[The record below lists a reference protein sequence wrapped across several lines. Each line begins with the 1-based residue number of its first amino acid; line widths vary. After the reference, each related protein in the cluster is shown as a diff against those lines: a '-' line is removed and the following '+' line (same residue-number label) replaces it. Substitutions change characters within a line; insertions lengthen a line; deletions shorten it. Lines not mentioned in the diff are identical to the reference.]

1 MKKFNYN
8 ANSKR
13 IQLILLADD
22 DADDCM
28 FFQHVIDELS
38 IAAKII
44 TVHNGDC
51 AMQWLT
57 TTKTLPDI
65 IFLDINMPCKNGTEC
80 LMEIKEI
87 EVLQNIPVIV
97 LSTSLENDI
106 IQTLYKNGA
115 LFYIRKPSLF
125 THLKLLLSHV
135 INLVEAGENSQT
147 TIDKFILRA
156 ETCVI

>member
-1 MKKFNYN
+1 MKKFNEK
-8 ANSKR
+8 ANTKR

-28 FFQHVIDELS
+28 FFQHVMDELS
-38 IAAKII
+38 ITAKII
-44 TVHNGDC
+44 TVHNGEC

-80 LMEIKEI
+80 LQEIKEI
-87 EVLQNIPVIV
+87 ESLQNIPVVV

-106 IQTLYKNGA
+106 IQSLYKNGA

-125 THLKLLLSHV
+125 AHLKLLISHV
-135 INLVEAGENSQT
+135 INLVEAGENAHT

-156 ETCVI
+156 ETYAI

>member
-1 MKKFNYN
+1 MKKFNDN
-8 ANSKR
+8 ANNKS

-38 IAAKII
+38 VPAKII
-44 TVHNGDC
+44 TVHNGEC
-51 AMQWLT
+51 AMQWLA

-80 LMEIKEI
+80 LKEIKEI
-87 EVLQNIPVIV
+87 ELLQNIPVIV

-106 IQTLYKNGA
+106 IQSLYKNGA

-135 INLVEAGENSQT
+135 INLVEVGKNSQT
-147 TIDKFILRA
+147 TFDKFILRA
-156 ETCVI
+156 ETNAI

>member
-1 MKKFNYN
+1 MKKFNDKT
-8 ANSKR
+8 NSKS
-13 IQLILLADD
+13 IKLILLADD

-28 FFQHVIDELS
+28 FFQYVIDELA

-44 TVHNGDC
+44 TVHNGEC

-80 LMEIKEI
+80 LREIKEI
-87 EVLQNIPVIV
+87 ELLQNIPVIV

-106 IQTLYKNGA
+106 VQSLYKNGA

-125 THLKLLLSHV
+125 AHLKLLLSHV
-135 INLVEAGENSQT
+135 INLVEAGENAQP

-156 ETCVI
+156 ETYAI